1 MITWVFD
8 LDNTLYKMP
17 HGMIADGLYFDYS
30 ILKNDMTL
38 TNSINKLPGNKV
50 VFTNAMADHCFK
62 SIGKM
67 QLQKCFSKYFHRQ
80 VSGLKPHPSSY
91 ATVIKH
97 TKPQSPQSKDEN
109 NKYIFFDDTPI
120 NLIMAKKF
128 GWVTVLILNGNSSL
142 PANSHIDFT
151 FPDIKTALNYFIN
164 FFAK

>member
-17 HGMIADGLYFDYS
+17 NGIVNGLYFDYS
-30 ILKNDMTL
+30 ILKHDPILNEM
-38 TNSINKLPGNKV
+38 IGKLSGNKV

-67 QLQKCFSKYFHRQ
+67 QLQKLFSGYFYRQ
-80 VSGLKPHPSSY
+80 VSGLKPHPTAY
-91 ATVIKH
+91 NTVIKY
-97 TKPQSPQSKDEN
+97 TKTPDAN

-128 GWVTVLILNGNSSL
+128 DWVTVLILNGNNPLS
-142 PANSHIDFT
+142 PNPYIDFT
-151 FPDIKTALNYFIN
+151 FPDIKTALVYFIN
-164 FFAK
+164 FFGK